1 MKGAVRISR
10 GEDDILPT
18 LYSDEMVGG
27 GMLREVS
34 TSIKLGGEP
43 KKTGEEI
50 AAASAFCVCD
60 EGRWD
65 GPLSLLPLKKERP
78 LAPLKS

>member
-18 LYSDEMVGG
+18 LYSDEIVGG

-50 AAASAFCVCD
+50 AAASAFCD
-60 EGRWD
+60 EGRWE
-65 GPLSLLPLKKERP
+65 GRLSLLPLKKERP